1 MTAKEKAD
9 DKTGPDENAQ
19 SAAVAEAAAKPV
31 IFEYDGQTYEV
42 STDYPESV
50 QFFEHVEAGNY
61 TLMIKEAVG
70 PRQWAMFKAKP
81 RKREQVL
88 EFANAWSDAAGLGK

>member
-1 MTAKEKAD
+1 MTAKEKD
-9 DKTGPDENAQ
+9 DKTVPDENAQ
-19 SAAVAEAAAKPV
+19 SAAVTEATAKPV
-31 IFEYDGQTYEV
+31 TFGYDGQTYEV
-42 STDYPESV
+42 AADYPESV

-70 PRQWAMFKAKP
+70 PRQWAMFKAK
-81 RKREQVL
+81 KRNREAVL